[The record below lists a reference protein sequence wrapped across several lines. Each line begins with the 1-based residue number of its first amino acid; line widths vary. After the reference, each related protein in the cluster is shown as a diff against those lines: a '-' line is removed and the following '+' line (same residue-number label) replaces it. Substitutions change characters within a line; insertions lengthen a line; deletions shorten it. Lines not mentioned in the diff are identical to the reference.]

1 MKLDKLSHYVPLS
14 RIQFGMTIKSKH
26 VLPAKKVAEFEF
38 DSGSYLSFPGAKFIV
53 FTVMSNK
60 M

>member
-1 MKLDKLSHYVPLS
+1 
-14 RIQFGMTIKSKH
+14 MTIKSKH